1 MWLITTRGFYSV
13 VADRHHDGR
22 LLVRARVREDLEAL
36 GDLIPRLRVEETPER
51 DYRFRISV
59 RRDVWTSAAAA
70 LAEEIDYPNFKNAV
84 AERQGPGRAHVYS
97 DVWLRLLGLGGQT
110 GGVRDDPWT

>member
-13 VADRHHDGR
+13 VADHCERGNV
-22 LLVRARVREDLEAL
+22 LVRARAREDLEAL
-36 GDLIPRLRVEETPER
+36 AGLIPGLDIEETLER
-51 DYRFRISV
+51 DYRFRASV
-59 RRDVWTSAAAA
+59 PREVWSAAAAA

-97 DVWLRLLGLGGQT
+97 DVWVTLLGLQEGGRC
-110 GGVRDDPWT
+110 G